1 MIFDIGSIENIIG
14 YTFND
19 KMLLRKCFTH
29 SSYAN
34 EHGGENNE
42 LLEFFGDAILQFVVT
57 EHLYKNSFGDE
68 GKLTKKR
75 ADIVSREPLLKMVK
89 KLGLTD
95 FMLLGNGLNKHS
107 LQDEKLYSS
116 LYEALVAGI
125 YLDGGI
131 KSVQKFIKHTLLTEF
146 DKLEK
151 KQAKISDKDKG
162 RDYKSLLQEYVQ
174 QYKLG
179 SISYELLSKTG
190 PDHKP
195 QFRMAVMLNNGKISE
210 GVGYSK
216 KNAQMVG
223 AEIALKNLQKKKK
236 AKK

>member
-1 MIFDIGSIENIIG
+1 MIFDIGGIESIIG

-19 KMLLRKCFTH
+19 KMLLRQCFTH

-34 EHGGENNE
+34 EHGGDNNE

-57 EHLYKNSFGDE
+57 EHLYKNSTGDE

-75 ADIVSREPLLKMVK
+75 SNIVSHQPLLNMVK

-95 FMLLGNGLNKHS
+95 YILLGNGMNKYTE
-107 LQDEKLYSS
+107 QDEKLYSS
-116 LYEALVAGI
+116 LFEALVAGI
-125 YLDGGI
+125 YIDGGI
-131 KSVQKFIKHTLLTEF
+131 KSVQKFIKNTLLSEYV
-146 DKLEK
+146 KLEK
-151 KQAKISDKDKG
+151 SKTKKTIVDKG

-174 QYKLG
+174 KYKLG
-179 SISYELLSKTG
+179 SISYELLAKSG

-195 QFRMAVMLNNGKISE
+195 QFRIAVLLNNSRICE

-216 KNAQMVG
+216 KNAQMMG
-223 AEIALKNLQKKKK
+223 AERALKKLQK
-236 AKK
+236 